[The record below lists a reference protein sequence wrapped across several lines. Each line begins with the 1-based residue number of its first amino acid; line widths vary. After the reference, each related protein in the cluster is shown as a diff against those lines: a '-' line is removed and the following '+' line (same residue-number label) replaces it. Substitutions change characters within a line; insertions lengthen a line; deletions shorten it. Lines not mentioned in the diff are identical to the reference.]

1 MAAGR
6 SVGRPPLYALLVG
19 RAVCGA
25 LEASAHNV
33 VIKLP
38 RDHFDL
44 RLNKGGSSSS
54 HREGGREKRSQFV
67 PPFLPPL
74 ASLSLSYSASP
85 HCRSRM
91 FSRTRIQTSAGG
103 GRARRRRAH
112 FAYCRSLPSVFEATP
127 GAASLPLLL
136 QRDKWPNSRAL
147 SLGLI
152 PLSFVPSTA
161 SINGA
166 ADRFIRLLC

>member
-1 MAAGR
+1 MAGGR
-6 SVGRPPLYALLVG
+6 MDERRANVSFSPLPSLNRWFSLPPHDFGSGSVGRSASPLCSAS
-19 RAVCGA
+19 RSVCGA

-127 GAASLPLLL
+127 GAASLP
-136 QRDKWPNSRAL
+136 
-147 SLGLI
+147 
-152 PLSFVPSTA
+152 PS
-161 SINGA
+161 SPK
-166 ADRFIRLLC
+166 R